1 MGNEDTV
8 SKGDLPWRFI
18 VPALS
23 IGLAV
28 GLLIGLL
35 VGVTVVTNRNG
46 TSAHIEQANATQAP
60 EKQPPERWYVWLGN
74 APASGEPFA
83 SESACEEHRRIALR
97 ELRERGNQA
106 IDEIGPMSIRQ
117 IQGLGYDPR
126 ERIAD
131 QVREAGKAYCR
142 IGAE

>member
-1 MGNEDTV
+1 MDSEKGK
-8 SKGDLPWRFI
+8 SKGELPWRFI
-18 VPALS
+18 VPAIS
-23 IGLAV
+23 IGVAV

-35 VGVTVVTNRNG
+35 IGLTLVTNRSQAQ
-46 TSAHIEQANATQAP
+46 TQIEVADAAQA
-60 EKQPPERWYVWLGN
+60 PERWYVWLGN

-83 SESACEEHRRIALR
+83 SESACEEHRRTAHR
-97 ELRERGNQA
+97 ELQGRANQA

-131 QVREAGKAYCR
+131 QVREAGKAFCR
-142 IGAE
+142 KGAD